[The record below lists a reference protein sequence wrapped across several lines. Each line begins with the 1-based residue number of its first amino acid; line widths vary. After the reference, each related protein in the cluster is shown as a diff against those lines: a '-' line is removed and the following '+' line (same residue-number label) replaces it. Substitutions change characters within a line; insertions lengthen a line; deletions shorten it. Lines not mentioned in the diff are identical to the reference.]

1 MRRLSIFRNPAAFAL
16 VLCLALGAGVQG
28 AWSARDLDSPQN
40 SERWQPARDHAA
52 MAPAT
57 RVPHVRAAHLHRS
70 PVFGLKVSGVPIAA
84 PRQVSGPYAHCSL
97 SVPPSR
103 VVLPRSG
110 RSPPRSL

>member
-1 MRRLSIFRNPAAFAL
+1 VRRLSILRNPAAFAL
-16 VLCLALGAGVQG
+16 LLCLALGAGVQG

-70 PVFGLKVSGVPIAA
+70 PVFSLKVSGVPIAA